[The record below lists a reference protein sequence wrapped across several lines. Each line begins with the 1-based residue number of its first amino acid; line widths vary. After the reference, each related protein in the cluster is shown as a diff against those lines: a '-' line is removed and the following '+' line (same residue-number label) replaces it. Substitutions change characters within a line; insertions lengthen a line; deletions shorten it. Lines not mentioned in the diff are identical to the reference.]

1 MNKEEKIK
9 PNKTIDCIGLFC
21 PMPVVRTKIELE
33 SMNPGEILEVIAD
46 DPGFEKDFPAWCN
59 ASGEEF
65 LGIVKEGSIIK
76 GYVRRK
82 K

>member
-1 MNKEEKIK
+1 
-9 PNKTIDCIGLFC
+9 
-21 PMPVVRTKIELE
+21 
-33 SMNPGEILEVIAD
+33 MNPGEILEVIAD

-65 LGIVKEGSIIK
+65 LGIIKEGSIIK